1 MHPVPAAAGP
11 AKSHGSSGSGS
22 GFATLS
28 IEGLNK
34 VMGFFQETSV
44 IFEDPAGKRRLQLLQ
59 WRPKSSKIQLRTWE
73 ENEEEEEEEMVNEV
87 PSGSRGTARHRAIR
101 RPRAGLD
108 PTRDQQEE
116 EDDDY
121 QYERSISTSRDLR
134 YFVTWLLL

>member
-1 MHPVPAAAGP
+1 
-11 AKSHGSSGSGS
+11 
-22 GFATLS
+22 
-28 IEGLNK
+28 
-34 VMGFFQETSV
+34 MGFFQETSV

-59 WRPKSSKIQLRTWE
+59 WRPKSSKIQLRTWQ
-73 ENEEEEEEEMVNEV
+73 ENEEEEEEEMVNEG

-101 RPRAGLD
+101 RPHAGLD

-134 YFVTWLLL
+134 YLVTWGYCCRVYIHRFGFWPDCPMAICTVIL